1 MKKVKSILTAL
12 VLICSLTA
20 CGIEKVESSQTAE
33 EIVITQTKYKEE
45 QFSFS
50 DDINSAYKM
59 GYVQNSGVRLVYSD
73 KSNVFKFAD
82 YDENMQVKSSVV
94 LFSAENIYHTLFNIN
109 NDGTISVLIIYVK
122 SDEEIGS
129 ENYYKNA
136 EVTFEIRCFSTD
148 GKEESAVEIEK
159 MSSYFDLGSDF
170 VEKFTEI
177 NGRYIIGLFDRQ
189 LIIDENGKIT
199 DAQDIERNT
208 CYCTDSNGEIITAGM
223 KGYTYVNDV
232 SPADSDSMTA
242 YGDYLNL
249 QQGIATGYDG
259 FKAFFMLNNG
269 VFGLTETGNLI
280 QIMDYND
287 SLMTCSDY
295 YEVVY
300 AGKGKF
306 AAIGHNDGGNYLSVM
321 NVRPDGYVMNREN
334 VILGSTKTDSNEQ
347 ELITMFN
354 KKSDS
359 YKIELKNYDSF
370 DDLKTDILAG
380 SPPDMYGF
388 WDTADMCKLV
398 NMGGLADMYELSEKY
413 GGFRKEDIM
422 DNVIEAYEYK
432 DGLYMMSQNFS
443 ISATAGRKDVFP
455 DPHMTYDEF
464 FKIVN
469 NAPENVYLT
478 NAVDLTTKQEV
489 FDYFCTQNLS
499 QWIDYE
505 KSECY
510 FDTPDFINLLNFIDT
525 APILPRKEWD
535 NSKNNDE
542 KEQEIRQIYWQ
553 EEHNRV
559 KNGTALIETN
569 IFLNRL
575 ESILDIEQT
584 TGFGVGLKLDELTII
599 YPFGEDSAG
608 TIYGQGYYSII
619 ANGNCP
625 EGAWDYMNFLV
636 SDNLLT
642 SYLQTKSNFVTR
654 KESFYKIFEKE
665 QTISENPITVDANG
679 ITHDY
684 GYSRPITD
692 EEIKTLME
700 YINNCTVVASS
711 YDEIACIVSEEYSAY
726 EAGES
731 TAERCAEL
739 IQNRV
744 SIYLSENS

>member
-1 MKKVKSILTAL
+1 MKKVKSILTAF

-20 CGIEKVESSQTAE
+20 CGIEKVESSQTTE
-33 EIVITQTKYKEE
+33 EIVVTQTKYKEE

-50 DDINSAYKM
+50 DDVNSVYKM
-59 GYVQNSGVRLVYSD
+59 GYVKDSGVRLIYSD

-82 YDENMQVKSSVV
+82 YDENMQIKSSVV
-94 LFSAENIYHTLFNIN
+94 LFSAENIYNTRFNIN
-109 NDGTISVLIIYVK
+109 NDGTISALIIYMK
-122 SDEEIGS
+122 SNEEIGS

-136 EVTFEIRCFSTD
+136 EVTFEIRRFSAD

-159 MSSYFDLGSDF
+159 MSSYFDIESDF

-177 NGRYIIGLFDRQ
+177 NGRYIISLFDRQ
-189 LIIDENGKIT
+189 LIVDENGKIT

-208 CYCTDSNGEIITAGM
+208 YYCTDSNGEIITAGT
-223 KGYTYVNDV
+223 KGYTYINDI
-232 SPADSDSMTA
+232 SPADSESMTA

-259 FKAFFMLNNG
+259 FKVFFMLNDG
-269 VFGLTETGNLI
+269 VFGLTETDNLI

-306 AAIGHNDGGNYLSVM
+306 VAIGHNDGGNYLSVM
-321 NVRPDGYVMNREN
+321 NVRPDGYVMNREK
-334 VILGSTKTDSNEQ
+334 VILGSTKTDSTEQ
-347 ELITMFN
+347 ELVTMFN

-359 YKIELKNYDSF
+359 YTVELKNYDSF
-370 DDLKTDILAG
+370 DDLKADILTG
-380 SPPDMYGF
+380 NPPDMYNF
-388 WDTADMCKLV
+388 RDTADMCKLV
-398 NMGGLADMYELSEKY
+398 NIGELADMYELSEKY

-443 ISATAGRKDVFP
+443 ISAIAGRKNVFP
-455 DPHMTYDEF
+455 NPHMTYDEF
-464 FKIVN
+464 FEIVN

-510 FDTPDFINLLNFIDT
+510 FDTPDFINLLKFVDT
-525 APILPRKEWD
+525 VPILPRKEWN
-535 NSKNNDE
+535 NSKNSDKE
-542 KEQEIRQIYWQ
+542 EQEIRQIYWQ
-553 EEHNRV
+553 EENSRL
-559 KNGTALIETN
+559 KNGTALISTG
-569 IFLNRL
+569 ISFSRPA
-575 ESILDIEQT
+575 SILDIEQT
-584 TGFGVGLKLDELTII
+584 TSFGTGLKLDELTII
-599 YPFGEDSAG
+599 YPFGKDSAG

-642 SYLQTKSNFVTR
+642 SYLQTKSSFVTR
-654 KESFYKIFEKE
+654 KESFYKIFEKA
-665 QTISENPITVDANG
+665 QAISENPITIDANG
-679 ITHDY
+679 VTHSY

-700 YINNCTVVASS
+700 YINGCSVVYGS
-711 YDEIACIVSEEYSAY
+711 YDDIAYIVSEEYSAY

-731 TAERCAEL
+731 TAEQCAEL